1 MTLPID
7 DCAKRRLTEPR
18 QIEHAA
24 RFMLAR
30 GIAVEDLPRLLA
42 RFYYVDMD
50 ALNAVLPTLHAAAA
64 TDKTTETERCV
75 A

>member
-1 MTLPID
+1 MTPPID

-50 ALNAVLPTLHAAAA
+50 ALNAVLPGLHAAAA
-64 TDKTTETERCV
+64 PDKMNDAERRV